1 MLNPI
6 THNTKEASMSEGQ
19 RHRQIAKLPGILAAL
34 CAVPLCLSGAE
45 AKPPAGPPK
54 SVANAPVCDT
64 MSHPRIAKV
73 APDPVQPGQKVTIK
87 GQNFGTKQCF
97 LGVSFGTMKAA
108 NYTYLDDTTLEAT
121 VPDLK
126 PGLVPVSILTGGGT
140 SQYVVLI
147 KGK

>member
-1 MLNPI
+1 MSAR
-6 THNTKEASMSEGQ
+6 THQSRTP
-19 RHRQIAKLPGILAAL
+19 KLPGILAAL
-34 CAVPLCLSGAE
+34 CTVPLCLSGAE

-64 MSHPRIAKV
+64 MSHPKIAKV

-87 GQNFGTKQCF
+87 GTNFGTKQCF
-97 LGVSFGTMKAA
+97 LGVSFGTTKAA
-108 NYTYLDDTTLEAT
+108 SYRYLNETTLEAT

-126 PGLVPVSILTGGGT
+126 PGLIPVSILTGGGT

-147 KGK
+147 KSK